1 MRIGINLTG
10 TCRKERSGCAWFAVR
25 TVDALLDLNRQ
36 RPDPDSYRFYCRL
49 SRWRRRGLCHRPAGS
64 RIHWFLEPVWPV
76 NPPVDV
82 IHGFGTHPPKWRGP
96 AVVAT
101 LFDVFS
107 MIEGSENW
115 SSDSFRDAKAAHY
128 RSMADRCDFIIA
140 TSESTRNDFLRFFP
154 YPAERIRCI
163 PGGVSADYS
172 PARRAEAPALIE
184 RLGIPPRYALF
195 VGASSPRKNSERL
208 VEAFSMSGASAD
220 CVLVIAGEIDGERR
234 RLISRIAADGRI
246 GRFRFPGY
254 IADKDLPALYA
265 GAAAFLF
272 PTLYEGFGMPVLEA
286 MASGVPVL
294 AGATG
299 SAPEVAGDFAVV
311 VDPLNV
317 RAIAEGIDRTF
328 ATPPETIEKARR
340 HAAGFTWERH
350 AAATRDVYEWAS
362 ANRR

>member
-1 MRIGINLTG
+1 
-10 TCRKERSGCAWFAVR
+10 
-25 TVDALLDLNRQ
+25 VDALLDLNGR
-36 RPDPDSYRFYCRL
+36 RPDPDTYRFYCRL
-49 SRWRRRGLCHRPAGS
+49 SRWRRRGQCHRPPGS
-64 RIHWFLEPVWPV
+64 RIHWFLEPLWPL

-115 SSDSFRDAKAAHY
+115 SSDRFRGAKAAHY
-128 RSMADRCDFIIA
+128 RAMADRCDFVIA
-140 TSESTRNDFLRFFP
+140 TSESTRSDFLRFFP
-154 YPAERIRCI
+154 YPEERIRCI
-163 PGGVSADYS
+163 PGGVSSDYS
-172 PARRAEAPALIE
+172 PARRAEAPALIGK
-184 RLGIPPRYALF
+184 LGLPTRYALF
-195 VGASSPRKNSERL
+195 VGTSSKRKNVDRL
-208 VEAFSMSGASAD
+208 VEAFCMSGASAD
-220 CVLVIAGEIDGERR
+220 CVLVIAGGIDGIRR
-234 RLISRIAADGRI
+234 DLISRLTADGRI

-254 IADKDLPALYA
+254 IADEDMPALHA

-294 AGATG
+294 AGAAG

-311 VDPLNV
+311 VDPTDI
-317 RAIAEGIDRTF
+317 RAIADGIDRTF
-328 ATPPETIEKARR
+328 AMPAGMIEKARQ

-350 AAATRDVYEWAS
+350 AAATREVYGWAA